1 MFGFL
6 NRRPGRLEYQVPLQ
20 EARLAELFPP
30 QAGIHS
36 AACNGRED
44 EIRAVDKQVLR
55 AWHNG
60 ERALADRLLD
70 MRNAIRPARPAPVPV
85 IPGRTS

>member
-6 NRRPGRLEYQVPLQ
+6 NRRPGRLEYQVPPQ

-30 QAGIHS
+30 QPGIHS
-36 AACNGRED
+36 AAFTGRED
-44 EIRAVDKQVLR
+44 EIRALDQKVLT
-55 AWHNG
+55 AWDNG
-60 ERALADRLLD
+60 ELDRADRLLD

-85 IPGRTS
+85 IPGRAS